1 MGFYKVLTG
10 YYHDLTI
17 DDNLPPDKVYGG
29 IRLLLQDFAA
39 PFCIYMKAPY
49 KLSYLLLDEDFYE
62 AKASVKASIS
72 KSKKRGW
79 NSTFNFPDNASVN
92 FTSVRKILNLKPY
105 APNPELPAPSFSF
118 QPETFGPIRMGN
130 GRLGYLA
137 ALCRQT
143 MGIVERRSEKGI

>member
-1 MGFYKVLTG
+1 LGFYKVLTG

-72 KSKKRGW
+72 KSKKERLEFDIQLSGQCI
-79 NSTFNFPDNASVN
+79 SEFHF
-92 FTSVRKILNLKPY
+92 RQKNLEFK
-105 APNPELPAPSFSF
+105 
-118 QPETFGPIRMGN
+118 
-130 GRLGYLA
+130 
-137 ALCRQT
+137 ALCT
-143 MGIVERRSEKGI
+143 ES